1 MRSWI
6 ILTIVGNLLLLG
18 CAEVRYVKA
27 GATQEDFETDK
38 VDCHNQILMSPSG
51 VALTR
56 STMGRPGVG
65 QGIATQSANQQ
76 AHRDVERCLE
86 EKGWARETESK

>member
-1 MRSWI
+1 MKSWI
-6 ILTIVGNLLLLG
+6 VLTVGSLLLFG

-27 GATQEDFETDK
+27 GATQADFETDK
-38 VDCHNQILMSPSG
+38 VDCHNQVLMSSSG

-56 STMGRPGVG
+56 SAMGKPGVG

-76 AHRDVERCLE
+76 ARRDVEQCLQS
-86 EKGWARETESK
+86 KGWTRETESK

>member
-6 ILTIVGNLLLLG
+6 VLTVSSLLLLG

-27 GATQEDFETDK
+27 GATQADFEADK
-38 VDCHNQILMSPSG
+38 LACHNQVPMSASG
-51 VALTR
+51 VPLTP
-56 STMGRPGVG
+56 STMGKPGVR

-76 AHRDVERCLE
+76 ARRDVEQCLHS
-86 EKGWARETESK
+86 KGWVQEAESK

>member
-6 ILTIVGNLLLLG
+6 VLTVGCLVLLG

-27 GATQEDFETDK
+27 GATQADFKADK
-38 VDCHNQILMSPSG
+38 IDCHNQVLMSASG

-56 STMGRPGVG
+56 SAMGKPGAG
-65 QGIATQSANQQ
+65 QGIATQSANQR
-76 AHRDVERCLE
+76 ARRDVEQCLQS
-86 EKGWARETESK
+86 KGWTQETEPK

>member
-6 ILTIVGNLLLLG
+6 VLTIGSLLLLG

-27 GATQEDFETDK
+27 GATQADFEADK
-38 VDCHNQILMSPSG
+38 VACHNQILMSPSG
-51 VALTR
+51 VTLTR
-56 STMGRPGVG
+56 STMGKPGVG

-76 AHRDVERCLE
+76 ARRDVEQCLQS
-86 EKGWARETESK
+86 KGWIQEVESK

>member
-6 ILTIVGNLLLLG
+6 VLTIGSLLLLG

-27 GATQEDFETDK
+27 GATQADFEADK
-38 VDCHNQILMSPSG
+38 VACHNQILMSPSG

-56 STMGRPGVG
+56 STMGKPGVG

-76 AHRDVERCLE
+76 ARLDVEQCLQS
-86 EKGWARETESK
+86 KGWIQEVESK

>member
-6 ILTIVGNLLLLG
+6 VLTVGSLLLLG
-18 CAEVRYVKA
+18 CAEVRYVKL
-27 GATQEDFETDK
+27 GATQADFEADK
-38 VDCHNQILMSPSG
+38 VDCHNQVLMSASG

-56 STMGRPGVG
+56 SAMGKPGVG

-76 AHRDVERCLE
+76 ARRDVEHCLQSN
-86 EKGWARETESK
+86 GWTREIETK

>member
-6 ILTIVGNLLLLG
+6 VLTIGSLLLLG
-18 CAEVRYVKA
+18 CAEVRYVKP
-27 GATQEDFETDK
+27 GATQADFEADK
-38 VDCHNQILMSPSG
+38 VACHNQILMSPSG

-56 STMGRPGVG
+56 STMGKPGVG

-76 AHRDVERCLE
+76 ARRDVEQCLQS
-86 EKGWARETESK
+86 KGWIQEVESK